1 MLSERKKVVAT
12 LTPLV
17 LAVSI
22 EILSI
27 FFQLYLR
34 SNFADFLFNIG
45 LTRWGWAPASAFSI
59 IAVAGTLYLK
69 PGNWVLRVFM
79 ILVSVAAFLFSSYW
93 ALGLYVI
100 KHLKP

>member
-1 MLSERKKVVAT
+1 MLSERKKMVAT

-27 FFQLYLR
+27 LFQLYLK

-45 LTRWGWAPASAFSI
+45 LTRWGWAPASVFAI
-59 IAVAGTLYLK
+59 IAIAGTLYLK

-100 KHLKP
+100 THLKP